1 MTAQK
6 FRELAL
12 KIPGAIEAEHM
23 RHPDFRINGKI
34 FASLGYPDDA
44 HGMVGLTPEQQASML
59 EREPDVFEHCAG
71 VWGKRGATNVHL
83 RNAKVGVIRVAL
95 KAAAQNRAAGRR

>member
-12 KIPGAIEAEHM
+12 EIPGAIESEHM
-23 RHPDFRINGKI
+23 GHPDFRVKGKI

-44 HGMVGLTPEQQASML
+44 HGMVGLTPELQAAL
-59 EREPDVFEHCAG
+59 LKKEPAMFEPCAG
-71 VWGKRGATNVHL
+71 VWGKRGATSVSL
-83 RNAKVGVIRVAL
+83 PKAKIKVVRAAL
-95 KAAAQNRAAGRR
+95 EAAAARIRA

>member
-23 RHPDFRINGKI
+23 GHPDFRVNGKI

-44 HGMVGLTPEQQASML
+44 HGMVGLTPEQQAEML
-59 EREPDVFEHCAG
+59 KKEPDVFKPCAG
-71 VWGKRGATNVHL
+71 VWGKHGATNVHL
-83 RNAKVGVIRVAL
+83 GSAKVGVIRAAL
-95 KAAAQNRAAGRR
+95 KAAAQNRAAERR